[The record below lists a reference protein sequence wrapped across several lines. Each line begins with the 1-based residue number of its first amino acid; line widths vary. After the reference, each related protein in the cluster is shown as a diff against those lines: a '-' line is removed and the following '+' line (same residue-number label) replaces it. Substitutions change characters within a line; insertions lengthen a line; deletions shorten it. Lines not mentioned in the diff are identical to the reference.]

1 MNTHITAF
9 VLAGGHSSRMG
20 SDKGLMIFNY
30 REMIMHVVDVVQKV
44 FDKVIIITNNP
55 EYRKFGLDIL
65 QDISPGMGPAGGI
78 LTGLSQSVT
87 PWNFFI
93 ACDMPFITQEVITR
107 LTEKTDSDY
116 EAIVPLTQAGSQ
128 PLCALYHKNAAQKFS
143 QHVAEGRLKMHDIV
157 SSLNHTSVNVLV
169 NAGEID
175 PFSNIN
181 TPGDWEKLKIKSC

>member
-55 EYRKFGLDIL
+55 EYRKFGFDIL
-65 QDISPGMGPAGGI
+65 QDNSPGMGPAGGI
-78 LTGLSQSVT
+78 LTGLLHSST
-87 PWNFFI
+87 PWNFFV
-93 ACDMPFITQEVITR
+93 ACDMPFITTEVICQ
-107 LTEKTDSDY
+107 LSEKTDSDY
-116 EAIVPLTQAGSQ
+116 EAIVPLAQAGLQ
-128 PLCALYHKNAAQKFS
+128 PLCALYHKKAAQKFS
-143 QHVAEGRLKMHDIV
+143 QHIAEGKLKMHDIV
-157 SSLNHTSVNVLV
+157 ASLKHIKVNIKT
-169 NAGEID
+169 ATGEID

-181 TPGDWEKLKIKSC
+181 TPGDREKLQIKSC